1 MKTIT
6 ITLEFDSDNITE
18 DDIYEYLKE
27 LMYDESLSYSEAF
40 VGESNVQR
48 KPII

>member
-27 LMYDESLSYSEAF
+27 LMYNESLSYDEDKS
-40 VGESNVQR
+40 
-48 KPII
+48 